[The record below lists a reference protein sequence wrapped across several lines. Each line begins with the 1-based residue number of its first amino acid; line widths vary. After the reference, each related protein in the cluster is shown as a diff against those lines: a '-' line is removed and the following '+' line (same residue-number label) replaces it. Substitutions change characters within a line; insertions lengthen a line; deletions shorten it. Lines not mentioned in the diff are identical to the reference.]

1 MFMAVLLEI
10 RRESEEAGT
19 GGRWGGGKKKG
30 EGRMGREFKYLRV

>member
-19 GGRWGGGKKKG
+19 GGRWGGGKKKEKG
-30 EGRMGREFKYLRV
+30 GWEENLNI